1 MATFVVGGIECTVD
15 ERELALGHLVIPLSD
30 LVAFGIG
37 RDPAEVVFSYERR
50 GPDSGYR
57 GHREQGSGKPVTTKI
72 PAHGE
77 VGSLIALLR
86 KRAPQA
92 WCGEHESAAVLLGE
106 RPPTPPPRPL
116 PWRRIG
122 IIASIVIVISWSGF
136 LWFTATPVTDQ
147 DRDLPPAPDAAV
159 RPLPRQ

>member
-15 ERELALGHLVIPLSD
+15 ERQLALGHVVIPLTD
-30 LVAFGIG
+30 LVAFGIA
-37 RDPAEVVFSYERR
+37 REPAEVVITYQRR

-57 GHREQGSGKPVTTKI
+57 GHRDPASGKPLTTKI

-77 VGSLIALLR
+77 VGSLVALLR

-92 WCGEHESAAVLLGE
+92 WCGEHESAEVLLGE
-106 RPPTPPPRPL
+106 RPPTPPPKPL

-122 IIASIVIVISWSGF
+122 VFTSVFIVIAWVTF
-136 LWFTATPVTDQ
+136 LWSNAGSDIE
-147 DRDLPPAPDAAV
+147 RGPPPSYDAGAFSQP
-159 RPLPRQ
+159 RPP